1 MKKSTKIYKKFII
14 LIFKIIYGEIK
25 INNKKK
31 KINFNKK
38 KITYKNEVYDIYEI
52 NNCRIYTNTND
63 VAYIKDN
70 IIIPGP
76 SLQLRKNLNQNVKY
90 NHVINNG
97 TPKYCKNINNR
108 VFSLLCGVDA
118 NNNYF
123 HWFFDCLPRY
133 FFYKKFYKFNKD
145 DFFIVPN
152 LMYNYQKESLK
163 ILKIKNI
170 INAYDQKHFKMS
182 KLITMNFNNTINHPH
197 WVINDL
203 KKAFKINKFNLNKKK
218 TKLFITRE
226 GINSLARDVENKK
239 ELIKFLK
246 NKNFLVIN
254 PSKLTFLEEIKLF
267 NSAKIIISLY
277 GAALTNI
284 IFCKNNANVIEL
296 RNNFTDDLYKNITKK
311 AKLNYYSITSKRIKS
326 NNVKRNFDGSV
337 NVSIRKISNILT
349 KIY

>member
-1 MKKSTKIYKKFII
+1 
-14 LIFKIIYGEIK
+14 
-25 INNKKK
+25 
-31 KINFNKK
+31 
-38 KITYKNEVYDIYEI
+38 
-52 NNCRIYTNTND
+52 
-63 VAYIKDN
+63 
-70 IIIPGP
+70 
-76 SLQLRKNLNQNVKY
+76 
-90 NHVINNG
+90 
-97 TPKYCKNINNR
+97 
-108 VFSLLCGVDA
+108 
-118 NNNYF
+118 
-123 HWFFDCLPRY
+123 
-133 FFYKKFYKFNKD
+133 
-145 DFFIVPN
+145 
-152 LMYNYQKESLK
+152 MYNYQKESLK